1 MHDFGAQYMASV
13 VFALTMLAAGALR
26 TAWRRR
32 LRKQARMRNPLARAE
47 AVTPAPLE
55 QGSQTMTPRGST
67 HGPTSSSDGRRQVSS

>member
-32 LRKQARMRNPLARAE
+32 LRKRARARSSFPKAE
-47 AVTPAPLE
+47 IATLTPLE
-55 QGSQTMTPRGST
+55 QGGQTTASRGST
-67 HGPTSSSDGRRQVSS
+67 HGSASSSDGRRQVSS